1 MCGSRLYSLPSSYES
16 SSVFRAIQ
24 FQFNIG
30 AFATFASSS
39 ASPPPPLCLSRISPF
54 FLRDT
59 RLFTSILILLKVLSC
74 LLVTISKKKKPRPIL
89 KCEKNS
95 SLCTKARGSLL
106 DCENPWWVSWIRRY
120 CIMCKS
126 NTTKSAVG
134 QVLLCT

>member
-74 LLVTISKKKKPRPIL
+74 LLVTISKKKNRGRYWNAKKIVPYVQKHEARCSIVRIL
-89 KCEKNS
+89 GES
-95 SLCTKARGSLL
+95 AGFVVI
-106 DCENPWWVSWIRRY
+106 VSCASQILR
-120 CIMCKS
+120 K
-126 NTTKSAVG
+126 
-134 QVLLCT
+134 VL